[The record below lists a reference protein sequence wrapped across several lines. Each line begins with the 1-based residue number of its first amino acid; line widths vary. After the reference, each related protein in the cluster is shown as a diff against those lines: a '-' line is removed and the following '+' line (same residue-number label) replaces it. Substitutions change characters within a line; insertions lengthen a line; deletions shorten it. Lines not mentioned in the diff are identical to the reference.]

1 MNKQE
6 TRSEEKDRGIEQDD
20 NMPTHLT
27 SMHTEQE
34 RKRKKQEISTRV
46 AEKIGKKL
54 GRTAQI
60 YMP

>member
-6 TRSEEKDRGIEQDD
+6 TRSEEKRQGIEQDD

-34 RKRKKQEISTRV
+34 KKRNNRKYQQESQKKKFGNS
-46 AEKIGKKL
+46 GK
-54 GRTAQI
+54 TAQI
-60 YMP
+60 NMP